1 MRRPQQINRGLS
13 RRTAA
18 APPPVSE
25 RTLLQTSDFT
35 YLGRF
40 FFPGTITGE
49 FHFGL
54 GHFAAKYVGGNL
66 RFYSKGAAGGNGH
79 FYSFENP
86 GLGNTATIYTSYA
99 NGEVFGDPSKL
110 LIADNGDNVEF
121 CSFFFDSSGVLWTT
135 YSTEYEGTNHNP
147 CFVATELSEASGTG
161 TGTSYGPWRCT
172 LHSGMS
178 AGCLS
183 NVPSWVRSTHGFDQV
198 INVSGMRVQ
207 NAVSS
212 WGMSYQSL
220 NLPSLGSTPDP
231 VGNQSVRSVTSRLL
245 AHHTLSDPE
254 ARTTNFDICD
264 GYTPAAATPATNFW
278 GGGGQILDWV
288 DQGIWID
295 NGTKHGIVGMGQWI
309 DAIPGYD
316 YPGSDTKP
324 HSWYGPDT
332 CGHGHDARPLYQ
344 GTGPG
349 ATTVVD
355 MLYIS
360 DPMNAIAVKNGLMA
374 PGSNNLASHAQLP
387 EISSYPFAARRDTL
401 DKVGGMFF
409 DETTNLLYVSIKND
423 YSNWIGHR
431 VPYMMVFSVAT

>member
-1 MRRPQQINRGLS
+1 MRMQIRNRGLS
-13 RRTAA
+13 RRYDA
-18 APPPVSE
+18 APPPSGE

-35 YLGRF
+35 YLGRW

-66 RFYSKGAAGGNGH
+66 RFYSKGAAGGVNYT
-79 FYSFENP
+79 YSFENP
-86 GLGNTATIYTSYA
+86 GFNNTATIITSYH
-99 NGEVFGDPSKL
+99 NDEIYGNPSKL

-121 CSFFFDSSGVLWTT
+121 CSFFFDEAGVLWTT

-147 CFVATELSEASGTG
+147 CLMASVLSEAPGTG
-161 TGTSYGPWRCT
+161 TATTYGPWRCT
-172 LHSGMS
+172 LHSAMS

-183 NVPSWVRSTHGFDQV
+183 NVPSWVRSTHGFDPV

-207 NAVSS
+207 NAASS

-220 NLPSLGSTPDP
+220 TLPSLGSTPDP
-231 VGNQSVRSVTSRLL
+231 VGNQSVRSITSRLL
-245 AHHTLSDPE
+245 AHHTISDPE
-254 ARTTNFDICD
+254 PRTTNFDLCD
-264 GYTPAAATPATNFW
+264 GYTAAPATPATNFW

-332 CGHGHDARPLYQ
+332 CAHGHVATPLYQ
-344 GTGPG
+344 ATGPA

-360 DPMNAIAVKNGLMA
+360 DPMNAISVKNGLMA
-374 PGSNNLASHAQLP
+374 PGANNLASHAQLP
-387 EISSYPFAARRDTL
+387 EISSYPFSARRDTL

-409 DETTNLLYVSIKND
+409 DATTNLLYVSFKLSYVNG
-423 YSNWIGHR
+423 IGHF
-431 VPYMMVFSVAT
+431 PPFMAVFSVAT